1 MGLISEF
8 RARARHVIGPALA
21 VCVSGY
27 FGYHV
32 FHGERGMTAWVTLQ
46 SQVDEARAVLD
57 GVRAERRSL
66 ERRVALL
73 KADSLDPDM
82 LDERAR
88 RMLDYGKPG
97 EIVILLDAKGQ
108 PR

>member
-8 RARARHVIGPALA
+8 RARARYVIGPALA

-32 FHGERGMTAWVTLQ
+32 FHGERGLTAWVDLQ
-46 SQVDEARAVLD
+46 SQVAEEQSVLD
-57 GVRAERRSL
+57 GVKSERKAL

-73 KADSLDPDM
+73 KPESLDPDM
-82 LDERAR
+82 LDERVR
-88 RMLDYGKPG
+88 VMLDYGRPD
-97 EIVILLDAKGQ
+97 EVVVLLDAKGE

>member
-8 RARARHVIGPALA
+8 RARARYVIGPALA
-21 VCVSGY
+21 VCISGY

-32 FHGERGMTAWVTLQ
+32 FHGERGLTAWVDLQ
-46 SQVDEARAVLD
+46 SQVAEEQSVLD
-57 GVRAERRSL
+57 GVKSERKAL

-73 KADSLDPDM
+73 KPESLDPDM
-82 LDERAR
+82 LDERVR
-88 RMLDYGKPG
+88 VMLDYGRPD
-97 EIVILLDAKGQ
+97 EVVVLLDAKGE